1 MGTKPRLKGY
11 EAHIISDFALA
22 KSFFNSTSYPMKSV
36 LIIVNLNLMGFTVI
50 TDSSRSG
57 HFNILAGDCR

>member
-22 KSFFNSTSYPMKSV
+22 KSFFNSTSYLMKSV
-36 LIIVNLNLMGFTVI
+36 LIIVMMVMGFSVI
-50 TDSSRSG
+50 TDSSR
-57 HFNILAGDCR
+57 